1 MLEGGRDKVSIDA
14 STLGKLR
21 PILDVV
27 RQISKGPD
35 LRNIIVRILDLA
47 IESTGAQRG
56 AVVTF
61 PKGKFK
67 VDLSRHRSGILL
79 RKDERGISK
88 SVLLAVQKTGQK
100 VVCSAAIS
108 EARFKLVESVQR
120 LKLRSILC
128 VPIYLRE
135 TLIGAFYL
143 DDPSRDTA
151 FGNREVEVAEIL
163 TAHAAVAI
171 ENARLYKQSH
181 QDRLTH
187 LWNHA
192 HFEQRLRKEVDRA
205 GKGAAKCAVVMIDVD
220 DFKKVNDGYG
230 HEAGNQ
236 VLKHVARTLS
246 STVRSEDV
254 VARAPGP
261 ATVARFGGD
270 EFEIVLPGAGRDEAR
285 LVANRLVKALGNKK
299 LGVDGKVL
307 RLSISVGA
315 AVYPDD
321 ATTPGDLLAK
331 ADEALYASKRAGK
344 NQAALYGDPGNG
356 AKP

>member
-1 MLEGGRDKVSIDA
+1 MLEGGRDKISIDA

-21 PILDVV
+21 PILDVA
-27 RQISKGPD
+27 RQINKGPD

-47 IESTGAQRG
+47 LESTGAQRG

-67 VDLSRHRSGILL
+67 VDLARHRSGIAL
-79 RKDERGISK
+79 RKEERGISK
-88 SVLLAVQKTGQK
+88 TVLLAVQKTGQK
-100 VVCSAAIS
+100 VVCSEAVS
-108 EARFKLVESVQR
+108 EPRFKLVDSVQK

-128 VPIYLRE
+128 VPIYLRDK
-135 TLIGAFYL
+135 LIGAVYL
-143 DDPSRDTA
+143 DDPSRNTA
-151 FGNREVEVAEIL
+151 FGNREIEIAEIL

-171 ENARLYKQSH
+171 ENARLYKQSN

-205 GKGAAKCAVVMIDVD
+205 KGNGGKVAVVMVDVD

-246 STVRSEDV
+246 STVRSEDG

-285 LVANRLVKALGNKK
+285 LVANRLVKALGNRK

-321 ATTPGDLLAK
+321 AATADDLLAK
-331 ADEALYASKRAGK
+331 ADEALYVSKRGGK
-344 NQAALYGDPGNG
+344 NRAALIGDPGNG
-356 AKP
+356 Q

>member
-47 IESTGAQRG
+47 LESTGAQRG
-56 AVVTF
+56 AIVTF

-67 VDLSRHRSGILL
+67 VELARHRSGIAL
-79 RKDERGISK
+79 RKEERGISK
-88 SVLLAVQKTGQK
+88 TVLLAVQKTGQR
-100 VVCSAAIS
+100 VVCSEAHS
-108 EARFKLVESVQR
+108 EARFKLVDSVQK

-128 VPIYLRE
+128 VPIFLRDK
-135 TLIGAFYL
+135 LIGAFYL
-143 DDPSRDTA
+143 DDPSRNTA
-151 FGNREVEVAEIL
+151 FGTREVEIAEIL

-171 ENARLYKQSH
+171 ENAKLYKQSN

-192 HFEQRLRKEVDRA
+192 HFEKRLRKEVDRA
-205 GKGAAKCAVVMIDVD
+205 KSNGGKCAVVMIDVD

-254 VARAPGP
+254 IARAPGP

-285 LVANRLVKALGNKK
+285 IVANRLVKALGNKK
-299 LGVDGKVL
+299 LGFDGKVL
-307 RLSISVGA
+307 RLSISVGG

-321 ATTPGDLLAK
+321 SATADDLLAK
-331 ADEALYASKRAGK
+331 ADEALYVSKRGGK
-344 NQAALYGDPGNG
+344 NRAALYGDSSNG
-356 AKP
+356 Q

>member
-27 RQISKGPD
+27 RQINKGPD

-47 IESTGAQRG
+47 LESTGALRG
-56 AVVTF
+56 AIVTF

-67 VDLSRHRSGILL
+67 VEIARHRSGIAL
-79 RKDERGISK
+79 KKEERGISK
-88 SVLLAVQKTGQK
+88 TVLMAVQKTGQR
-100 VVCSAAIS
+100 VVSHEAVS
-108 EARFKLVESVQR
+108 EPRFKLVDSVQK

-128 VPIYLRE
+128 VPIFLRDKN
-135 TLIGAFYL
+135 IGAFYL
-143 DDPSRDTA
+143 DDPSRNTA
-151 FGNREVEVAEIL
+151 FGSREVEIAEIL
-163 TAHAAVAI
+163 TAHAAIAI
-171 ENARLYKQSH
+171 ENARLYKQSN

-187 LWNHA
+187 LWNHG
-192 HFEQRLRKEVDRA
+192 HFEKRLRKEVDRA
-205 GKGAAKCAVVMIDVD
+205 KANGGKVAVVMIDVD

-230 HEAGNQ
+230 HEAGNL
-236 VLKHVARTLS
+236 VLKHVAKTLS
-246 STVRSEDV
+246 LTVRSEDI

-270 EFEIVLPGAGRDEAR
+270 EFEIVLPGAGKDEVR

-299 LGVDGKVL
+299 LGIDGKVL
-307 RLSISVGA
+307 RLSISVGG

-321 ATTPGDLLAK
+321 SATAEDLLVK
-331 ADEALYASKRAGK
+331 ADEALYVSKRGGK
-344 NQAALYGDPGNG
+344 NRAALSGD
-356 AKP
+356 A